1 MKDGRYDDA
10 KLEEFG
16 FVQYR
21 FSPIRKIAGLNF
33 WTIDIPDRG
42 VGILL
47 IPREVVHYCYCQE
60 HQMRHSILLLE
71 AILHPWGFGIQAMLE
86 DCEDEP
92 FRKTRYLPVCD
103 SRERIEE
110 KLHAMD
116 LREESYMQGWIL
128 EGSLKWKY
136 AFEHMRHPRT
146 PCMEHLKWTSVPSFG
161 GGL

>member
-1 MKDGRYDDA
+1 
-10 KLEEFG
+10 
-16 FVQYR
+16 
-21 FSPIRKIAGLNF
+21 
-33 WTIDIPDRG
+33 
-42 VGILL
+42 
-47 IPREVVHYCYCQE
+47 
-60 HQMRHSILLLE
+60 
-71 AILHPWGFGIQAMLE
+71 MLE
-86 DCEDEP
+86 DCKDEP
-92 FRKTRYLPVCD
+92 FCKTRYLPVCD